1 MDKRAWNNGSVEK
14 CLRGMLMASVL
25 SVAMFV
31 TAGVSAAD
39 LPSIVK
45 SNGGETL
52 GPQFKLDCVTRP
64 GKPQNHAD
72 RFKVA
77 MNMHDHSQ
85 HGGHDEHAHH
95 RAMMENKS
103 YKVNH
108 ASYQLPD
115 VKLISHKG
123 EQLQLADILNN
134 DKPVMLNFI
143 FTTCTTICPVLSA
156 SFHQVQQIL
165 GDEVD
170 TVSMV
175 SITIDPDY
183 DTPEQLMKYSKR
195 FKAGEQ
201 WNFYTGSYNDVVTVE
216 KAFDIFRGSKMN
228 HEPITLIR
236 DQGGQHWTRING
248 LASAEDIVKEYK
260 KIVSAA
266 N

>member
-1 MDKRAWNNGSVEK
+1 M
-14 CLRGMLMASVL
+14 L
-25 SVAMFV
+25 SVALF
-31 TAGVSAAD
+31 AAQAVNGAE
-39 LPSIVK
+39 LPTIVK
-45 SNGGETL
+45 SNSDGTL
-52 GPQFKLDCVTRP
+52 GPQFKLDCIT
-64 GKPQNHAD
+64 KPNKSQNLGD

-77 MNMHDHSQ
+77 MNMHDHAQ
-85 HGGHDEHAHH
+85 HGHDQHAHH

-103 YKVNH
+103 YQVKH
-108 ASYQLPD
+108 ASYHLPD
-115 VKLISHKG
+115 VKLTSHRG
-123 EQLQLADILNN
+123 EQQQLADILHS

-156 SFHQVQQIL
+156 SFHQVQKLL

-170 TVSMV
+170 SVSMV

-183 DTPEQLMKYSKR
+183 DTPEQLMEYSKR
-195 FKAGEQ
+195 FKAGAQ

-236 DQGGQHWTRING
+236 NQGGDHWTRING

-260 KIVSAA
+260 KIVSAE